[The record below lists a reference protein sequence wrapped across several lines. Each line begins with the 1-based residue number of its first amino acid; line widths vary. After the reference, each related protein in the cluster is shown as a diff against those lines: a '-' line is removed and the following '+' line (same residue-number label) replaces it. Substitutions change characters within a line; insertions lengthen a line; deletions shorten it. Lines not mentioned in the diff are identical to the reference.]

1 MKEENKATK
10 RVIMSVLFEISI
22 FNLVKE

>member
-1 MKEENKATK
+1 
-10 RVIMSVLFEISI
+10 MSVLFEISI